1 MIIIKKIGDL
11 IGVIMCLFA
20 GLLIWGAGYLI
31 TDDKLA
37 GDIYGVIKKAFNEQ

>member
-11 IGVIMCLFA
+11 IGVVLCLIA

-37 GDIYGVIKKAFNEQ
+37 GDIYSVLKKAFND

>member
-1 MIIIKKIGDL
+1 MTIIKRIGDL
-11 IGVIMCLFA
+11 LGVIMCLLA

-37 GDIYGVIKKAFNEQ
+37 GQVYDVIKKAFND